1 MEKIIRITRWLDKAL
16 SILQVFFI
24 VAMAIV
30 ICGSLAGIIGAK
42 SFAEAASQST
52 NPPTLNVGVLKL
64 WMQPPVLNVED
75 MRAFLITFAIAIA
88 AILVVSLFAIRL
100 FKRILGD
107 MKEGLTFS
115 PKMPDRIR
123 QIAYLTF
130 AYAVITPVIPSI
142 FSYYMFKLFGVGQ
155 ILSASPLVEK
165 VETSFSYNVNILG
178 IVTGFAIILLSMVF
192 EYGVKLQ
199 RESDETL

>member
-107 MKEGLTFS
+107 MKEGLPFS

-142 FSYYMFKLFGVGQ
+142 FS
-155 ILSASPLVEK
+155 
-165 VETSFSYNVNILG
+165 
-178 IVTGFAIILLSMVF
+178 
-192 EYGVKLQ
+192 
-199 RESDETL
+199 